1 MNAGFARKSGMEFS
15 SAAEKSL
22 VSFLARFDAIFT
34 LNQDLLL
41 EAHYRGIEKLEHCK
55 WPNGCAYPGIS
66 ETDEWLAA
74 CASERV
80 RTIRNVAA
88 SVDLDGQ
95 VQPIFKLHGSVD
107 WRTTEGQPVLVIGTG
122 KERAIAESALLRFYY
137 DQFSRFLCNGRTR
150 LMVIGYSFS
159 EPRINKVLRDAA
171 RESEMQMYL
180 VNPTGLD
187 VLSNGRTQLN
197 KIPIIGVSTREL
209 SSTFGDG
216 DDPSFRSFMR
226 FLSA

>member
-1 MNAGFARKSGMEFS
+1 M
-15 SAAEKSL
+15 
-22 VSFLARFDAIFT
+22 
-34 LNQDLLL
+34 
-41 EAHYRGIEKLEHCK
+41 
-55 WPNGCAYPGIS
+55 
-66 ETDEWLAA
+66 
-74 CASERV
+74 
-80 RTIRNVAA
+80 IRNVAA
-88 SVDLDGQ
+88 SLDLDGQ

-107 WRTTEGQPVLVIGTG
+107 WRTADGPVLVIGTG
-122 KERAIAESALLRFYY
+122 KERAIAESALLRSYY

-180 VNPTGLD
+180 VNPAGLD